1 VIDVKVSY
9 YPGCSLSGTGREYG
23 ESTEAVFKALGAE
36 LVELPDWSC
45 CGASSGH
52 SESKG
57 LAVEI
62 AARNLLLAKESGLN
76 DMVIPC
82 SACFQRT
89 KVAEYELLEHPENYP
104 DINYNGE
111 VNIPD
116 VVSFVYNK
124 IGLDAIKR
132 TVKRKLSGLKIVCYY
147 GCLTSRHPKIT
158 GALNYENPTEMD
170 AILGV
175 LGADVIDWG
184 YKTDCC
190 GGSLA
195 ISQADILQKLVGN
208 LYDKAL
214 EAGAECIAVCC
225 PLCQA
230 NLDMYQ
236 KEIFKK
242 FNKQYNIPIFYFTEL
257 IGLAIGEKNAP
268 KWFRRHL
275 TSPMRLLEEK
285 NLL

>member
-1 VIDVKVSY
+1 MNLKVSY

-23 ESTEAVFKALGAE
+23 ESTEAVFKAMGTE
-36 LVELPDWSC
+36 LVELKDWSC

-52 SESKG
+52 SAGKK

-62 AARNLLLAKESGLN
+62 AARNLVLAKETGLK

-89 KVAEYELLEHPENYP
+89 KVAEYELKENPKSYP
-104 DINYNGE
+104 DIAYNGE
-111 VNIPD
+111 LDVSDIVTFFYKNIGP
-116 VVSFVYNK
+116 
-124 IGLDAIKR
+124 DAIRKA
-132 TVKRKLSGLKIVCYY
+132 VKKKLKGLKVVCYY

-158 GALNYENPTEMD
+158 GAINFENPTEMD
-170 AILGV
+170 AILEA
-175 LGADVIDWG
+175 LGADVTDWG

-195 ISQADILQKLVGN
+195 ISQPDILQKLVSN
-208 LYDKAL
+208 LYDRAL

-225 PLCQA
+225 PLCHA

-236 KEIFKK
+236 KEISKK
-242 FNKQYNIPIFYFTEL
+242 FNKRYNIPVFYFTEL
-257 IGLAIGEKNAP
+257 IGLAIGEKDVR
-268 KWFRRHL
+268 KWLKRHL
-275 TSPMRLLEEK
+275 TDPVKLLEEK
-285 NLL
+285 GLL

>member
-1 VIDVKVSY
+1 LNRKVSY
-9 YPGCSLSGTGREYG
+9 YPGCSLRGTGKEYG
-23 ESTEAVFKALGAE
+23 ESTEAVFKSLGTE

-57 LAVEI
+57 LAVEM
-62 AARNLLLAKESGLN
+62 AARNLLLAKESGLK

-89 KVAEYELLEHPENYP
+89 KVAEYELKENPKTYS
-104 DINYNGE
+104 DIDYNSE
-111 VNIPD
+111 VDISD
-116 VVSFVYNK
+116 IVSFVYK
-124 IGLDAIKR
+124 RIGLNAIKKA
-132 TVKRKLSGLKIVCYY
+132 VKTKLTGLKTVCYY

-170 AILGV
+170 AILDA

-195 ISQADILQKLVGN
+195 ISQADILQKLVCN
-208 LYDKAL
+208 LYDRAL
-214 EAGAECIAVCC
+214 EAGTECIAVCC

-236 KEIFKK
+236 REISKKFKK
-242 FNKQYNIPIFYFTEL
+242 KYNIPVFYFTEL
-257 IGLAIGEKNAP
+257 IGLAIGEKDVK
-268 KWFRRHL
+268 KWLKRHL
-275 TSPMRLLEEK
+275 TDPIKLLKEK
-285 NLL
+285 GLI

>member
-1 VIDVKVSY
+1 MKVSY
-9 YPGCSLSGTGREYG
+9 YPGCSLRGTGKEYG
-23 ESTEAVFKALGAE
+23 ESTEAVFKLLGTE

-45 CGASSGH
+45 CGASSAH

-57 LAVEI
+57 LGVEI
-62 AARNLLLAKESGLN
+62 AARNLVLAKESGLK

-89 KVAEYELLEHPENYP
+89 KVAEYELRKHSGAYP
-104 DINYNGE
+104 DIDYKGE
-111 VNIPD
+111 VNVSDI
-116 VVSFVYNK
+116 VSFVFK
-124 IGLDAIKR
+124 SIGVEVIKKA
-132 TVKRKLSGLKIVCYY
+132 VKKKLSGLKTVCYY

-158 GALNYENPTEMD
+158 GTLNYENPTEMD
-170 AILGV
+170 AIIGA

-208 LYDKAL
+208 LYDKTL

-236 KEIFKK
+236 NTISAK
-242 FNKQYNIPIFYFTEL
+242 FNKKYNIPIFFFTEL
-257 IGLAIGEKNAP
+257 IGLAIGEKDVK
-268 KWFRRHL
+268 KWLKRHL
-275 TSPMRLLEEK
+275 TDPIKLLKEK
-285 NLL
+285 GLL

>member
-1 VIDVKVSY
+1 MNTKVSY
-9 YPGCSLSGTGREYG
+9 YPGCSLRGTGREYG
-23 ESTEAVFKALGAE
+23 ESAEAVFKSLGTE

-45 CGASSGH
+45 CGASSAH
-52 SESKG
+52 SENKG

-62 AARNLLLAKESGLN
+62 AARNLILAKESGLK

-89 KVAEYELLEHPENYP
+89 KVAEYELKENPQAYP
-104 DINYNGE
+104 DISYNSE

-116 VVSFVYNK
+116 IVSFVHNK
-124 IGLDAIKR
+124 IGIEAIKKN
-132 TVKRKLSGLKIVCYY
+132 VIKKLTGLKVVSYY
-147 GCLTSRHPKIT
+147 GCLISRHPKIT
-158 GALNYENPTEMD
+158 GAGNFENPTEMD
-170 AILGV
+170 TILEA
-175 LGADVIDWG
+175 LGTEVIDWG

-195 ISQADILQKLVGN
+195 ISQAEIMQKLVGN

-225 PLCQA
+225 PLCHA

-236 KEIFKK
+236 KEISKRFKK
-242 FNKQYNIPIFYFTEL
+242 NYNTPIFYFTEL
-257 IGLAIGEKNAP
+257 IGLAIGEKDII
-268 KWFRRHL
+268 KWLKRHL
-275 TSPMRLLEEK
+275 TDPIKLLKEK

>member
-1 VIDVKVSY
+1 VNTKVSY
-9 YPGCSLSGTGREYG
+9 YPGCSLRGTGKEYG
-23 ESTEAVFKALGAE
+23 ESTEVVFKTLGVE

-62 AARNLLLAKESGLN
+62 AARNLVLAKESGLN

-89 KVAEYELLEHPENYP
+89 KVAEHELLEHPENYQGI
-104 DINYNGE
+104 DYNGE

-116 VVSFVYNK
+116 VVSFVTK
-124 IGLDAIKR
+124 SIGTEAIKKA
-132 TVKRKLSGLKIVCYY
+132 VKKELKGLKVVCYY

-170 AILGV
+170 VILEA

-195 ISQADILQKLVGN
+195 ISQVDILQKLVGN

-214 EAGAECIAVCC
+214 EAGAECMATCC
-225 PLCQA
+225 PLCQV

-236 KEIFKK
+236 KEISKK

-268 KWFRRHL
+268 KWFKRHL
-275 TSPMRLLEEK
+275 TSPMRLLKGK

>member
-1 VIDVKVSY
+1 VSTKVSY

-23 ESTEAVFKALGAE
+23 ESTEAVFKALGTE
-36 LVELPDWSC
+36 LVELKDWSC

-52 SESKG
+52 SAGKN

-62 AARNLLLAKESGLN
+62 AARNLVLAKESGLK

-89 KVAEYELLEHPENYP
+89 KVAEYELKEHTQSYPE
-104 DINYNGE
+104 IAFNGE
-111 VNIPD
+111 VNVSDI
-116 VVSFVYNK
+116 VSFFYKN
-124 IGLDAIKR
+124 IGLDAIRKAVKKR
-132 TVKRKLSGLKIVCYY
+132 LTGLKVVAYY

-158 GALNYENPTEMD
+158 GALNYENPTELDSMLE
-170 AILGV
+170 AV
-175 LGADVIDWG
+175 GADVIDWG

-195 ISQADILQKLVGN
+195 ISQADILQKLVSN
-208 LYDKAL
+208 LYDRAL

-236 KEIFKK
+236 KDISKK
-242 FNKQYNIPIFYFTEL
+242 LNKKYHIPVFYFTEL
-257 IGLAIGEKNAP
+257 IGLAIREKDVK
-268 KWFRRHL
+268 KWLKRHL
-275 TSPMRLLEEK
+275 TDPMKLLKEK
-285 NLL
+285 GLI